1 MNKKEAY
8 KILQI
13 DIKETTPTES
23 DIKRQYHIM
32 ALKYHPDKNPSQDAN
47 VHFIKV
53 KEAYDLL
60 LKNPDCTYHTENS
73 YVDLLQNF
81 LKNVWKKENQGSLFS
96 IIIEKIVN
104 YSEYKILELL
114 ERVDK
119 TIIIAIYD
127 VFSKYKD
134 SFHYSEDFLEKIKEV
149 LSKKI
154 QQEEYIIL
162 NPSIDDLFDCNLY
175 RMIVQDETYIVPLW
189 QHELVYDNHGKEIYI
204 ECNPIVS
211 DNISIDSE
219 NNIHMFST
227 YDIKDIWNN
236 KTLDIYI
243 GKQKFYIL
251 SETLLLKQNQIIILK
266 QKGLPKP
273 NLYDIYDIS
282 QKSDIYVHIE
292 LICL

>member
-13 DIKETTPTES
+13 DITETIPTES

-32 ALKYHPDKNPSQDAN
+32 ALKYHPDKNPSPDAI
-47 VHFIKV
+47 VHFIKI

-60 LKNPDCTYHTENS
+60 LENPDCTYHTENS

-81 LKNVWKKENQGSLFS
+81 LKNIWKKENKVSLFS

-114 ERVDK
+114 ECVDK
-119 TIIIAIYD
+119 TIIISIYD
-127 VFSKYKD
+127 VFSKYRD
-134 SFHYSEDFLEKIKEV
+134 SFHYSEEFLEKIKDV

-154 QQEEYIIL
+154 QQEEYIVL

-175 RMIVQDETYIVPLW
+175 RMIVEDETYIVPLW

-211 DNISIDSE
+211 DNISIDAE
-219 NNIHMFST
+219 NHIHMFSI
-227 YDIKDIWNN
+227 YDIKDIWNKLIEIN
-236 KTLDIYI
+236 V
-243 GKQKFYIL
+243 GKQKFSIL
-251 SETLLLKQNQIIILK
+251 SEKLLLKQNQTIILK
-266 QKGLPKP
+266 GQGLPKP
-273 NLYDIYDIS
+273 NLHDIYDIS
-282 QKSDIYVHIE
+282 QKGDIYLHIE
-292 LICL
+292 LVCV

>member
-13 DIKETTPTES
+13 DITESIPTES

-32 ALKYHPDKNPSQDAN
+32 ALKYHPDKNPSPDAI
-47 VHFIKV
+47 VHFIKI

-60 LKNPDCTYHTENS
+60 LENPDCTYHTENS
-73 YVDLLQNF
+73 YVDLLQIF

-127 VFSKYKD
+127 VFSKYRD
-134 SFHYSEDFLEKIKEV
+134 SFHYSEEFLEKIKDV

-189 QHELVYDNHGKEIYI
+189 QHELVYDNHGKDMYI

-227 YDIKDIWNN
+227 YDIKDIWNK

-282 QKSDIYVHIE
+282 QKSDIYIY
-292 LICL
+292 I

>member
-13 DIKETTPTES
+13 DITESIPTES

-32 ALKYHPDKNPSQDAN
+32 ALKYHPDKNPSPDAM
-47 VHFIKV
+47 VHFIKI

-60 LKNPDCTYHTENS
+60 VENPDCTYHTENS

-96 IIIEKIVN
+96 IIIEKIVH
-104 YSEYKILELL
+104 YSEYKIVELL

-119 TIIIAIYD
+119 TTIIAIYD
-127 VFSKYKD
+127 VFSKYRD

-162 NPSIDDLFDCNLY
+162 NPSIDDLFECNLY

-211 DNISIDSE
+211 DNISIDTE

-227 YDIKDIWNN
+227 YDIKDIWNK
-236 KTLDIYI
+236 KTIDFSI
-243 GKQKFYIL
+243 GKNMFSIL
-251 SETLLLKQNQIIILK
+251 SETLLLKQNQIIMLK
-266 QKGLPKP
+266 QKGIPKP
-273 NLYDIYDIS
+273 NLHDIYDIS
-282 QKSDIYVHIE
+282 QKSDIYLHIE
-292 LICL
+292 LVCL